1 MSNKFKRRSEYGKGW
16 DGRSRV
22 SNKEYKDNYNQ
33 IDWSSINKKEERKN
47 GQE

>member
-22 SNKEYKDNYNQ
+22 SNKEYKDNYNK
-33 IDWSSINKKEERKN
+33 IDWSSVNKKEEKKN